1 MKACG
6 PRLLKINMHFLSSL
20 LIWVRGYWNR
30 RFRYELNWF
39 WKVDKSGLLWGC
51 NICWVAPK
59 GSIRSLLGSANVAA
73 PQPLVAMKPSF
84 AKVATIRY
92 LSFSQDF
99 SFFNLGKIKHW
110 QVYRNTGTANILNN
124 FLEVWRKKLV
134 KSGLGRLRGYIRR
147 RQRWEKV
154 VP

>member
-39 WKVDKSGLLWGC
+39 WKVEKSGLLWGC

-73 PQPLVAMKPSF
+73 PQPLVAMKLRLQQSAIYLF
-84 AKVATIRY
+84 LKISLSSIRQDLILTGIQGWQIYEIAT
-92 LSFSQDF
+92 F
-99 SFFNLGKIKHW
+99 W
-110 QVYRNTGTANILNN
+110 NN
-124 FLEVWRKKLV
+124 FLEVWRKKTV

-147 RQRWEKV
+147 RQWWEKV

>member
-6 PRLLKINMHFLSSL
+6 PRSQKTNMHFLSSL

-39 WKVDKSGLLWGC
+39 WKVEKSGLLWGC

-73 PQPLVAMKPSF
+73 PQPLVAMKTSF

-92 LSFSQDF
+92 LSFSQD
-99 SFFNLGKIKHW
+99 LILTGIHGW
-110 QVYRNTGTANILNN
+110 QIYEIAIFRNN
-124 FLEVWRKKLV
+124 FWEVWRKKLV
-134 KSGLGRLRGYIRR
+134 MSGLGRLRGYIRR
-147 RQRWEKV
+147 KQRWEKV